1 MANNFLELL
10 CAIWNVNLFECSF
23 CDNGSFKIKKALKH
37 HLKTFHQVG
46 SNYYVKKKIIGN
58 GNFGEIHVGNNFVNK
73 EKVAIKLEP
82 KECENPRLAI
92 EFEFYKILG
101 NHKGILETYAFEPFN
116 ENNCNYNALVME
128 LLGPSLK
135 DLFMRNQSK
144 FSLNTVLLIA
154 NQILD
159 ILKYIHSK
167 GLIHQDI
174 KPENFLIGRIS
185 KKKNNVIHLIDFGL
199 SKKFLDLESGK
210 HIPYMEYRNTVG
222 PGNAKYM
229 SINTLLGKE
238 QSRRDDLESLGYML
252 IHFLGGNLP
261 WNTVTGTKQ
270 EKLKQ
275 VFKLKKTISIWKLCE
290 NCPKDFKETMV
301 AYFMYVR
308 SLEFDGE
315 PNYANMKM
323 LFTDLRKSRG
333 YLDDE
338 KFDWT
343 KT

>member
-1 MANNFLELL
+1 M
-10 CAIWNVNLFECSF
+10 
-23 CDNGSFKIKKALKH
+23 G
-37 HLKTFHQVG
+37 
-46 SNYYVKKKIIGN
+46 
-58 GNFGEIHVGNNFVNK
+58 
-73 EKVAIKLEP
+73 
-82 KECENPRLAI
+82 
-92 EFEFYKILG
+92 
-101 NHKGILETYAFEPFN
+101 
-116 ENNCNYNALVME
+116 
-128 LLGPSLK
+128 
-135 DLFMRNQSK
+135 
-144 FSLNTVLLIA
+144 LLIA

-174 KPENFLIGRIS
+174 KPENFLIGRTS
-185 KKKNNVIHLIDFGL
+185 KKKNDVIHLIDFGL

-210 HIPYMEYRNTVG
+210 HIPFMEYKNTVG

-270 EKLKQ
+270 EKMKQ
-275 VFKLKKTISIWKLCE
+275 V
-290 NCPKDFKETMV
+290 FKETMV

-343 KT
+343 N